1 MELYLSACSK
11 AANVAAAKTATSSLA
26 ADSQQCG
33 DGVHKTH
40 FPGVGAAQLLDLP
53 LGVKLPMIPG
63 SNPLYYTTKLS
74 EKLFRPSYGFNLTD
88 PYCRLLENQYK
99 SLHDPHLRAYHTRKD
114 ILMRLKE
121 GGYITSN
128 NKIVCTLR
136 ELNKYRQYLT
146 SLKLDFERN
155 YIREQKMLAK
165 QVNKLQKDNQIPG
178 RSDVAQFQNWLLQE
192 GTPSIEDQERLISHR
207 YLDMISRELE
217 HLECTAEE
225 QSLIRMDREERRQ
238 REHTRRK
245 LSLHRN
251 IEEEWET
258 KEMLL
263 LTRIGEDVK
272 REARIEEQLR
282 KSREESDRKKQTLLE
297 KKMAYHL
304 QKLQESGIKRE
315 DMRKTTI
322 DYREQDGP
330 HYESYSPK
338 KKKKSKDDIKIVYP
352 VGDQEANKGAYG
364 PSVNTIHQSLSS
376 SKNIAKKSVP
386 SVGQPDVQDNDIEQ
400 KKDGETN
407 EKSSIFDNR
416 GEIHVSAQDSMI
428 SAQNSATRSF
438 PRSSQSYVRPS
449 KDEKEINPD
458 WNERSKR
465 PSYFCESGPR
475 APATVQGIFPSCV
488 FSNTQ
493 QNLLQNCLKEKV
505 TSGELNSIIHNIMTW
520 VVATVTSI
528 LYPAITKYEERLKN
542 NAYPVC
548 DDSILSSDSLSF
560 CSTCSEEFTYGSYTS
575 ATTKT
580 FQGEPCAFAVDIS
593 VRRPTT
599 PLKPPS
605 AHVERTAVGKT
616 YHIKEQ
622 SITSELKYNKTSM
635 IYTYPKFRSCKS
647 DSHLLASFETGTKK
661 LKDATTETDGTKK
674 SKDATTETDGLES
687 PLFSDQKTKA
697 MNEMKSLKNVFVN
710 FKCHLKGE
718 TKLILESIFQEIMS
732 DLTQAIPS
740 ISSVTAEVFV
750 DQSKPEKGDLVS
762 NADICS
768 VASEIVENMLEK
780 LQSAVEKKCIQ
791 IFSQEDLSVNI
802 KPSLTPSG
810 ESLTPSYGK
819 PLIDSLPHTVEP
831 MCDIA
836 EDMVH
841 AILEKLMTLASCK
854 QYEFPH
860 LEDAAKLSYQQHM
873 ADPTYMR
880 LIKANKKKCSAELD
894 AANLI
899 VKEEIQNLMSNIFS
913 QSSLVGY
920 IEEAISTI
928 LGHVQTELNNERL
941 ILSDETVVFLKLLDD
956 IFTQLHQEPVQA
968 DNQKCRHSRL
978 RSPSDTEVKC
988 GLTGTRLS
996 NGSGC
1001 GRPFPPINVSGMVL
1015 YSEDDNEEI
1024 DKTVE
1029 NVLDSSF
1036 KDEKAKSQEQ
1046 IPEHWFTKGN
1056 TCPEYKRN
1064 SKQPTKPASSR
1075 RKIAFRDRRLKAELP
1090 FFKNKILKENPCL
1103 NKDILFFSQD
1113 QKHQIQKASENIVKS
1128 ILKEM
1133 LKDISSIPPGHL
1145 DSKTGKEASVLVS
1158 EKPQVLSH
1166 QEWMDQM
1173 FSVSEISA
1181 VAQEI
1186 TDAILNTLHKASCIP
1201 NTTKSSISS
1210 SVHQTSLESPD
1221 TLHMVKEAP
1230 NQKPLKILFESE
1242 NKMKYL
1248 SSLDVDPAKPSLL
1261 KSEESEPKPIDDI
1274 TDKIINAVFKR
1285 LKLFICPKLQMGF
1298 KPSLAEQ
1305 SSLQSQ
1311 LRTYTTKVVNIVLHA
1326 IQNELELN
1334 MKNLNLRET
1343 DHTKSLTGKGFFTD
1357 TDKLES
1363 LVSNLSDDIMA
1374 SPVLTCICEILSSG
1388 HSDQSN
1394 ISLPSDNPKPMTS
1407 CRSDNVDKGNILPSG
1422 QDKKTFYRF
1431 LATPCALHS
1440 VISEKDLKENSRLQV
1455 LDNIGETLC
1464 EMLCKL
1470 IGIHPYCQPSC
1481 SKLSREKTNE
1491 NQQTATEMQSNV
1503 QLISTTIFEY
1513 ILAKLC
1519 SVDMDSSSVSSGFKA
1534 VSESLDIDSL
1544 SFTSIIEE
1552 MAKCT
1557 DIISSIVS
1565 RMVQKGNKEMT
1576 KSKEKSIAPKSS
1588 KTGSTKE
1595 IHSNKLKAVA
1605 SDILNMVFAKLEG
1618 FANGNLETLEASID
1632 GNKKSSKMDLECESP
1647 SVFTDTHE
1655 ELLQSALY
1663 THAKKVS
1670 SAILKAIQTELNM
1683 NSLDLR
1689 TSMETP
1695 PSDKQ
1700 MLENIVSL
1708 ILDAVSS
1715 DMLNET
1721 ETEERGIQAYRYR
1734 PTYGNILPGGVESDS
1749 FLEDAA
1755 NTERE
1760 FIGERRS
1767 LREETKSDSLQ
1778 QCVLER
1784 TLNKIEVKLKEPQKS
1799 PIVPIIRNILNEIF
1813 QSALISQLNVLS
1825 LSHSYLSGIPHNVEE
1840 TVAQTSVQFIDKMIM
1855 SEADVTIVAGDIV
1868 RTVFD
1873 KLYLAAMTGRNAS
1886 ENRYK
1891 TITFSTNVSFHEHTS
1906 GGGKP
1911 SITVPNKNPY
1921 TLHSRFNV
1929 DTQAKVNIVEDIV
1942 QAILTSLETFA
1953 TSKVQSLFCPQI
1965 NFTVPMALPIQQDKS
1980 TLSKALSAK
1989 DLYSD
1994 DQFSCCSVDHI
2005 MSEKTNSLCQVSLN
2019 KLNTYAIEVARKI
2032 LQGIKHE
2039 LDKERENSLTHNIVV
2054 SESIAS
2060 QIVNTVLDI
2069 VSSKGKCDKNNS
2081 DKEINSDQ
2089 QEGIIEKLFI
2099 KGEYQKVLQFQIQD
2113 TIESILC
2120 DIYEKIL
2127 YQNNLTFATP
2137 ALKYSI
2143 AGKNS
2148 RANSEMFIE
2157 GVNKIPPNFSVPKS
2171 DVILISND
2179 IVDSVLHNL
2188 SSVILSINSKD
2199 PTSTRLPLTFCD
2211 MFPKAECQ
2219 QPLLME
2225 SKSERKTGHFPSSK
2239 NLKSAYANDTHIT
2252 IVEKEDPTKS
2262 VPDPCEESADFIT
2275 KTIFNRLESFATERM
2290 DLLITLDFQPKEKS
2304 CLSPELENCRQD
2316 HSIFRESSQVESN
2329 VNILKISNET
2339 VLSEELTDFTF
2350 ASYREK
2356 LGSTIH
2362 LSHASLKEYADII
2375 ASAILKLIKNDLDL
2389 KIQKMHPYP
2398 NNISFQEI
2406 TTVSEIVNSIL
2417 KILYNKR
2424 SVKEIS
2430 FYSKDNPNLFSQLT
2444 ASNEIS
2450 LGQRAQETQTK
2461 LSLFSKYPLEQNQ
2474 MASERESQR
2483 IVLEEIFT
2491 KNEESKQKERT
2502 ALFSEVEE
2510 ILSKVY
2516 QRIMEIIGHLPS
2528 FNEIPHFMSNSKIKT
2543 LDITQKNFFQSHIN
2557 SVASDIIES
2566 ILGGMYSVVVTS
2578 LYENNKVQATD
2589 KNILPKKSSCIREAT
2604 KAGIGSNLTNYMLP
2618 QVYPYAGSQ
2627 NVSLLEKTFLQ
2638 CSPLK
2643 VGKDL
2648 VQIVLNKITN
2658 FVSLYLEEALSKL
2671 SPKGNPKPGFKT
2683 SLKARSKVTP
2693 LPKFRAKPHL
2703 GPSYT
2708 KAKSK
2713 TKLGPGEKTPKD
2725 IWSKTAIGLPH
2736 ILPTGDAKNLL
2747 EVKLPTS
2754 ELKMYAKDIISNILK
2769 TTVKEFEKVMQIR
2782 AMVSDKALPSDQ
2794 IMAANKV
2801 VSTVL
2806 QGLYATN
2813 NQNLANPIIF
2823 YHLDDPKLSQ
2833 GNKGAESLAK
2843 PQARF
2848 YLENVSSQLEQ
2859 IFPKEGIFKKMF
2871 DKWQAESND
2880 MENEK
2885 CKLLM
2890 IAENGLTEISIKAK
2904 ELEYSFSLLNLPHL
2918 EDCENRFHSS
2928 FKGASTRAEDTKAQI
2943 NMFGREI
2950 VEMLFE
2956 KLQLCL
2962 LSQMPTPRGKE
2973 TPASRKEHITT
2984 KSKYGFLT
2992 KDSLSNEPIY
3002 NTKTEDQSPLGS
3014 SNQIVR
3020 EIVERV
3026 LNLLESFVDL
3036 QFKYIS
3042 KYEFSEVVKMP
3053 IENLFPVQQRL
3064 LSKKMLPKLQP
3075 LKKFSDESKSST
3087 VISKENVQNTLL
3099 QVHSFH
3105 SELLTY
3111 AINIVSDMLGIIK
3124 SNLVKEI
3131 SQAEPSSISILKEN
3145 IAASEII
3152 GTLMD
3157 QCTYFNESLIK
3168 NLPKESLFQ
3177 GVENTYIVNQ
3187 VELAT
3192 NTKMPMS
3199 KLKEVRF
3206 GNHPP
3211 QSSVPGLGF
3220 YSEEDKK
3227 KKYKSS
3233 SNLPLYSRASVE
3245 DTIRSSEPMERPDS
3259 ENIPSCSRN
3268 KVQDFS
3274 PKESDLGY
3282 FAQAMKGNSSLPEG
3296 SVLQKPLKK
3305 ANESTETAL
3314 QQVMSFMEMRKGENP
3329 RVFHYEISK
3338 PVVEPNQIQT
3348 TVSPLKICLAAE
3360 NIVSTVLSSYGF
3372 PSQPH
3377 INESTETMKPFFIS
3391 KQNPL
3396 SVIYGQKNEE
3406 KSLHRM
3412 CDKRS
3417 SCIPEEENKKPEASR
3432 GDFSLMQKRENKS
3445 YLKIKTLKEVEVIA
3459 FADHELGPNEIHLV
3473 ARHVTTSVVTY
3484 FKNFETRV
3492 SSEEV
3497 SIVSPPSR
3505 KNYESKQ
3512 PLRSIYNDS
3521 SLCQFCEHL
3530 TESVICH
3537 LISSISDCTTDSR
3550 EKEKDSHAAFNTI
3563 ISIDSQVFE
3572 SRSISVGELALSI
3585 SEIIAEILL
3594 NSNII
3599 ETDIAQQ
3606 MFSLKRKYICCPG
3619 VAAADFD
3626 GLFQDLLL
3634 GVIHVL
3640 SKEIGL
3646 NHHLENSGRNRPFSM
3661 LRSNGVPI
3669 CNKKNTMQRQKASRD
3684 WELST
3689 HKTDHIIQKNKL
3701 SYLAHKLDS
3710 LAGSLKTHESKEV
3723 VNKVFSI
3730 VLDLFLPDEQP
3741 DEAMDA
3747 DKKARI
3753 FFSSSNDWQC
3763 NNILGNNLGLTPKS
3777 VFLLNVVCEKLI
3789 RTLLEKCTNSVFL
3802 DNSPL
3807 SEEISA
3813 EECQLLK
3820 ILQSVQDEEFDYCK
3834 RTMDCEQF
3842 QGDYMSDVLENL
3854 AEMDQDLL
3862 SSDSILTVLSHSLVK
3877 SLMDKLCHSIQLP
3890 QSPPFA
3896 NKHLKYGTR
3905 EIQSSF
3911 IKTKRPELTE
3921 LGQGKGSLGL
3931 TSYDGNALTGPLNNL
3946 SVVNSKIQAPFGK
3959 KCSVNFA
3966 NVSPLKRQGTK
3977 DMDTIAIHNKLCPGD
3992 MNTGVYSATFLED
4005 IISELFFNLSISLWG
4020 KSENITDAHLNE
4032 MNALFVNNVVNEFN
4046 KARVTV
4052 LRNSEE
4058 RLCFPPIYKETFSRI
4073 VDSVYY
4079 YVLQQY
4085 KLKMTCGS
4093 NLACDSTSIAEQI
4106 TNSILLEIL
4115 DYQLP
4120 SCFRGKPLHN
4130 SYYPLNAE
4138 IILQKLQNN
4147 LREFTSQARSSAG
4160 YSTMLSHSF
4169 LEDII
4174 RRLLSQLIPPPSK
4187 ASSLGKKYF
4196 MSSDFNET
4204 STCIINKVISAIS
4217 KHKIWF
4223 TIYDNQYLCTGKN
4236 LQKMVDS
4243 VYRNIMQTSD
4253 SLLSIQKS
4261 IVSRSPI
4268 MVDQIASFI
4277 IQEIIE
4283 NHLQRFLCGEGLPRP
4298 KTPLDTISNMVKQ
4311 VLSEVIES
4319 HRPQTPSPS
4328 GIYPKTFVR
4337 EIVARVLSKIFSPK
4351 HNTEIELENMT
4362 QKIVSSVNNHFDKA
4376 KVHILYN
4383 EKEQSYPSEDT
4394 DIVDELVTS
4403 VYRNVLKQHVLD
4415 PEVDKESED
4424 SDIFV
4429 EKITNLVVAAIS
4441 NYLLHPLFS
4450 GDLSSSSYFIST
4462 TENITQDVLSNIS
4475 RSTKPSQSLS
4485 PYNTL
4490 LPYTFLEDM
4499 IRILLSR
4506 IFPSASSI
4514 VANRETPKDRSKVNF
4529 NEIASN
4535 IISDIRKKISQHEI
4549 RFSKDEETKF
4559 VYSEDNVQHLVD
4571 SVFKN
4576 ISNSESQESV
4586 EQNITSSNDVFID
4599 RIAGFIIKHIC
4610 QQHLQLFVD
4619 RKSLPS
4625 SSYTYFGDEKRQ
4637 WFYANVYSSTFLE
4650 GVISGVLSKIF
4661 HRVLDIVQTKSV
4673 TDSEDELFDKAEKL
4687 IQFITEEF
4695 SKAQVSILENA
4706 EENLCLPPVERG
4718 VVKNIIDMVYSKVV
4732 QAYEMDMMPDKDF
4745 LNDTKTLAARITKT
4759 ILAETFDFQIH
4770 PNLIEK
4776 FPFGSQSK
4784 LSTDILIKKVQCDI
4798 TKSRFQ
4804 RQASTIYTTM
4814 LSHTHL
4820 EKIVSQLISQMS
4832 PLASSTEHPNTSQSD
4847 LSNTVIKLIND
4858 IMSIISKHSICIIKY
4873 GNEKHSMISEKDIQ
4887 SMVNSIYAD
4896 LSYSNIF
4903 QSLTK
4908 DKKDI
4913 SNIPVSKIA
4922 SFIIKEIFNHH
4933 LQLFLSGD
4941 KTLLSAAVD
4950 QTYKQ
4955 KVVDPKQKEL
4965 SFIVNSVVFWEE
4977 VISELL
4983 CKLLYALSHNVLAA
4997 ENPDTVKDKITGIVT
5012 TSVKSIVL
5020 EFTTS
5025 EILVSD
5031 NFDDDMC
5038 FSEGYKEMVK
5048 KTVNLIY
5055 EKILNEYKSLIQI
5068 YRAIQSD
5075 SACFGRKIY
5084 NLLLEEIYD
5093 YQVQSLVSGELVSS
5107 SYSSP
5112 QADKIIRNVLN
5123 VIMRDSHALPLCITV
5138 LSCSLLEDMV
5148 YKLLVRIFLS
5158 TDTESE
5164 LQEEE
5169 VSPDYEFVDAASKL
5183 TDEIIKEISEHEILL
5198 GTAEE
5203 NAESMQLEVI
5213 ENLVYSICNN
5223 ILKKSEFQAEVQK
5236 DADKKGGSF
5245 PSKIAGFIMKE
5256 IMDHHLRPFLH
5267 GEESSSNNLSNY
5279 DHVSVHTKPGKEK
5292 RQLSLYSATFLEDA
5306 IVDLVHRFY
5315 SLPSTTEDSKKK
5327 ETPEPDIVSLAI
5339 KFANSLIGEFRKSE
5353 IKVLPNAEEIFSFP
5367 PIDKETVD
5375 KISNFVYDQFIGK
5388 YGSNA
5393 IQKDDKN
5400 NIVTDMI
5407 AASAQKAIS
5416 AFKIQPLFSGD
5427 WSSTFY
5433 SFLNPDNITQRVKH
5447 LPQKTSTQIN
5457 RCLKGNQLTLPEQS
5471 YKHTSLTSD
5480 QKNVLD
5486 TLEIDRGA
5494 MSKKKSFK
5502 TKETS
5507 MKKGDIQDPIV
5518 TSVTRFMKSN
5528 MVNLLSESAADV
5540 ANKKNENKMGIP
5552 IQKYN
5557 VSEVTS
5563 PTTSVKSKD
5572 KQEPYLK
5579 GTLKN
5584 NEIEKKSIS
5593 PSNKEGQGK
5602 EVHTQFLVTTD
5613 GTKCEKEI
5621 LGPEFGIDIEK
5632 EMDKTRENSL
5642 KKDKPFQLASLTT
5655 KARNT
5660 KTTTE
5665 KTVAQKPND
5674 EERKDSPAQIDIK
5687 EGQCSDYKCI
5697 QNVIENIYDNILGI
5711 DHSQKSADDSKRQS
5725 LPSYISLPLVQE
5737 VGKDFAQSIS
5747 TKDLYLSINKNLPDK
5762 EKKEKEKAGEIEK
5775 EREKEKERG
5784 EKREKENIKVK
5795 DIKKEPSK
5803 SDSPQYPPKSEPAI
5817 FPAKFLEDVIT
5828 EMVNKLVFSS
5838 SPETQ
5843 TYDRCQNV
5851 SDDENQAELY
5861 DTAMRLIDSLLKEFS
5876 DAQIKVFRPDKENQF
5891 FLPVDKV
5898 SSVPKEPPSHKESN
5912 IDKAPSNVKKITVDN
5927 MHKMTEKPSSSKI
5940 LFLDKISIDKTLVN
5954 KVVHSSVCNILKE
5967 YKSQDSICK
5976 NIKSNGGN
5984 LARRLTSAMI
5994 SEIFQHKL
6002 NLISCDE
6009 FPPSSCL
6016 PLETKDVVK
6025 KVQKVAQTAS
6035 KECQTSLPYTI
6046 MLPHEF
6052 LENVIYALSS
6062 KIFPTVSNTEAETPE
6077 GNWFTELDFLQ
6088 MKLLTTVTTEI
6099 SKNENMIIQYVESL
6113 HPNDDEIIQLV
6124 VHSLYNNLL
6133 SQFGS
6138 QEIIQNC
6145 AASGCRI
6152 LSETMV
6158 DLILQEVTGN
6168 QLQNYFSGELTPY
6181 QCAEVDNVVEN
6192 ILKDI
6197 IQTADVPQPQPSHA
6211 HILPYSIIEEIAVK
6225 FLLMLLSMFPKVD
6238 NERPKSLETEIQK
6251 MISKILNSIQEFIS
6265 KSKIK
6270 VSPAKELP
6278 TVPLADNETIEK
6290 VVNSVYTSILKH
6302 SGSHISI
6309 FKDLMG
6315 KSNILSDIIG
6325 FLLVKEISNSKFQPQ
6340 VEEKL
6345 SRSELAL
6352 EAIKITEKVIK
6363 MIDEFKSQEKSSSKK
6378 SCVLDATFL
6387 EEGLALFLAKIV
6399 RLPSASSKHAKNLS
6413 KPELNKIAS
6422 QLTKSVTAEIS
6433 KSNINLAAAD
6443 SEEHFLNP
6451 ESIEMISQVIDSIYS
6466 NVLQQPGTHKDLYYD
6481 IKSTNG
6487 VFPKKV
6493 ASLIINE
6500 VSNFPL
6506 DTVSPKNS
6514 NAGLF
6519 RDLDVNRI
6527 VQKAQEHAKVIP
6539 DLDKEESNKD
6549 PIVEDSTI
6557 KIVPHVGNKPLKID
6571 PNIISEHLAVIS
6583 VKTQPLE
6590 KLKVECL
6597 KNTGHNI
6604 AELRRASISRSYSS
6618 DTSTVG
6624 QLKRERRTSLNK
6636 MGRLN
6641 VKPFEA
6647 VCRNSFLNIRKPD
6660 ITKVELL
6667 KDVQNKKELILRL
6680 VTHDIDQEGSE
6691 STIEEELMSDEDEV
6705 VLREIVQEGHLGEN
6719 FEDQV
6724 KEATKPVETKVVSPK
6739 PTRSTSSLKENFS
6752 LSKYCQPTS
6761 NANVENTEATSNH
6774 VIEPKEGQV
6783 KRTVAKLDMATC
6795 SRSLTETDSIGE
6807 EKPQRK
6813 KEERNLITEPTH
6825 YFVHRIMSSS
6835 SYNQEDLISSAS
6847 ETEDCMADKSI
6858 KIMEASSQE
6867 RRPENSNNFKFITI
6881 FKRNKNI
6888 LHSVN
6893 SSKEV
6898 ISETP
6903 KPSIP
6908 KRGSK
6913 MLANVSSVVSKVFS
6927 RTNTNI
6933 SKSSSPPHQDK
6944 H

>member
-11 AANVAAAKTATSSLA
+11 AANVAATKTAASGLA
-26 ADSQQCG
+26 AASQQCG
-33 DGVHKTH
+33 VSVAHKTH
-40 FPGVGAAQLLDLP
+40 FPGIGAAQLLDLP
-53 LGVKLPMIPG
+53 LGVKLPVIPG

-99 SLHDPHLRAYHTRKD
+99 SLHDPHLRAYHKRKD
-114 ILMRLKE
+114 ILRRLKK

-155 YIREQKMLAK
+155 YIREQKILAK
-165 QVNKLQKDNQIPG
+165 QVSKLQEENQIPG

-192 GTPSIEDQERLISHR
+192 GTPSIKDQERLIRHR

-217 HLECTAEE
+217 HLEHTAEE
-225 QSLIRMDREERRQ
+225 QRLIRMDREERQQ

-245 LSLHRN
+245 LSLRRK
-251 IEEEWET
+251 IEEEWKT

-272 REARIEEQLR
+272 REARIEEQRR
-282 KSREESDRKKQTLLE
+282 KNREESDRKKQALLE

-304 QKLQESGIKRE
+304 QKMQGSGIKRE
-315 DMRKTTI
+315 DMRKNTI

-330 HYESYSPK
+330 HYESNSPK
-338 KKKKSKDDIKIVYP
+338 KKKKSNDDIKIIYP
-352 VGDQEANKGAYG
+352 VGDQKADKGAYG
-364 PSVNTIHQSLSS
+364 PFVNTIHRSLSS
-376 SKNIAKKSVP
+376 SKNIAKTSVP
-386 SVGQPDVQDNDIEQ
+386 SLVCQPDVQDNDIEQ

-407 EKSSIFDNR
+407 KKSSVFDNR
-416 GEIHVSAQDSMI
+416 
-428 SAQNSATRSF
+428 
-438 PRSSQSYVRPS
+438 
-449 KDEKEINPD
+449 
-458 WNERSKR
+458 
-465 PSYFCESGPR
+465 GPR
-475 APATVQGIFPSCV
+475 APATVQGIFPSSV

-493 QNLLQNCLKEKV
+493 QNLLQNCLQEKV
-505 TSGELNSIIHNIMTW
+505 TSGELNSIIQNIMTW

-542 NAYPVC
+542 NAYPVS
-548 DDSILSSDSLSF
+548 DVSILSSDSSSF

-593 VRRPTT
+593 VRRPST

-605 AHVERTAVGKT
+605 AHVERTVVGKT
-616 YHIKEQ
+616 YHIKGQ
-622 SITSELKYNKTSM
+622 SRTPELKYNKTSM
-635 IYTYPKFRSCKS
+635 IYTYPKLRSCKS
-647 DSHLLASFETGTKK
+647 DSHLLASFET
-661 LKDATTETDGTKK
+661 GTKK

-697 MNEMKSLKNVFVN
+697 MNEMKNLKNVFVN

-718 TKLILESIFQEIMS
+718 TELILESIFQEIMS

-750 DQSKPEKGDLVS
+750 DQSEPEKGDLVS

-841 AILEKLMTLASCK
+841 AILKKLMTLASCK
-854 QYEFPH
+854 QYELPH
-860 LEDAAKLSYQQHM
+860 LEDAAKLSYQQYM
-873 ADPTYMR
+873 ADPPYMCF
-880 LIKANKKKCSAELD
+880 IKANKEKCPELD

-941 ILSDETVVFLKLLDD
+941 IASDETVVLLKLLDE
-956 IFTQLHQEPVQA
+956 IFTQLHQEPVKA

-978 RSPSDTEVKC
+978 RSPSDTEVKYR
-988 GLTGTRLS
+988 LTGTRLS
-996 NGSGC
+996 NGSGS
-1001 GRPFPPINVSGMVL
+1001 GRPFPPINVPGMVL

-1024 DKTVE
+1024 DKIVE

-1056 TCPEYKRN
+1056 TCLEYKRN
-1064 SKQPTKPASSR
+1064 SKQPTKPASPRS
-1075 RKIAFRDRRLKAELP
+1075 KTAFHDRRLKTELP

-1128 ILKEM
+1128 ILTEM
-1133 LKDISSIPPGHL
+1133 FKDVSSIPLGHL
-1145 DSKTGKEASVLVS
+1145 DSKTGKEASVVVS
-1158 EKPQVLSH
+1158 EKPQELSH

-1186 TDAILNTLHKASCIP
+1186 TDAVLNILYKASCIP

-1210 SVHQTSLESPD
+1210 VLQTSLESPD

-1230 NQKPLKILFESE
+1230 NQKPLKIWFESE
-1242 NKMKYL
+1242 KKIKYL
-1248 SSLDVDPAKPSLL
+1248 SSLDIDPAKPSLL
-1261 KSEESEPKPIDDI
+1261 KSEESEPKPIDAI

-1285 LKLFICPKLQMGF
+1285 LKLFVCPKLQMSF

-1311 LRTYTTKVVNIVLHA
+1311 LSTYTTKVVNIVLHA
-1326 IQNELELN
+1326 IQNELELSK
-1334 MKNLNLRET
+1334 KNLNLRET

-1357 TDKLES
+1357 TDKSES

-1374 SPVLTCICEILSSG
+1374 SPLLTCICEILSRG

-1407 CRSDNVDKGNILPSG
+1407 CGSDNVDKGNILPSG
-1422 QDKKTFYRF
+1422 QDKNTFYKF

-1440 VISEKDLKENSRLQV
+1440 VIKEKDLKENSRLQV
-1455 LDNIGETLC
+1455 LDDIGETLY

-1470 IGIHPYCQPSC
+1470 IGAHPHCQPSC

-1491 NQQTATEMQSNV
+1491 NQQTATEMQSNI
-1503 QLISTTIFEY
+1503 QLISTTILEY

-1534 VSESLDIDSL
+1534 VSESLNIDSL
-1544 SFTSIIEE
+1544 LFTSIIEE

-1565 RMVQKGNKEMT
+1565 RMVHQGNKEKT
-1576 KSKEKSIAPKSS
+1576 KSKGKSIAPKSS
-1588 KTGSTKE
+1588 KTGSKKE

-1618 FANGNLETLEASID
+1618 FASGNLETLEASIND
-1632 GNKKSSKMDLECESP
+1632 GNKKISKMDLECESP

-1670 SAILKAIQTELNM
+1670 SAILKAIQTELKM

-1695 PSDKQ
+1695 SPDKQ

-1721 ETEERGIQAYRYR
+1721 ESEERGIQTYRYR
-1734 PTYGNILPGGVESDS
+1734 PTYGNFLPGGVESDS
-1749 FLEDAA
+1749 FLEDDA
-1755 NTERE
+1755 NTEKE
-1760 FIGERRS
+1760 FIGKRRS

-1784 TLNKIEVKLKEPQKS
+1784 TLNETEVKLKEPQKS
-1799 PIVPIIRNILNEIF
+1799 PVVPIIRNILNEIF
-1813 QSALISQLNVLS
+1813 QSALVSQLNVLS
-1825 LSHSYLSGIPHNVEE
+1825 LSHSYLSGIPHNIEE
-1840 TVAQTSVQFIDKMIM
+1840 TVAQTSVQFIDKMM
-1855 SEADVTIVAGDIV
+1855 VSEADVTIVADDVV

-1873 KLYLAAMTGRNAS
+1873 KLYSAAMTGRNAS

-1921 TLHSRFNV
+1921 TLQSRFNV
-1929 DTQAKVNIVEDIV
+1929 DKQAKVNIVEDII
-1942 QAILTSLETFA
+1942 QAVLISLEIFA

-1994 DQFSCCSVDHI
+1994 DQSSCCSVDHI

-2019 KLNTYAIEVARKI
+2019 KLNTYATEVARKI

-2039 LDKERENSLTHNIVV
+2039 LDKERENSFLTRNIVV

-2069 VSSKGKCDKNNS
+2069 VSSKGKCDKNNP

-2099 KGEYQKVLQFQIQD
+2099 KTEYQKVLQFQIQD

-2120 DIYEKIL
+2120 DIYEKLL
-2127 YQNNLTFATP
+2127 YQNNLSFATP
-2137 ALKYSI
+2137 TLKCSI
-2143 AGKNS
+2143 AGKHS

-2157 GVNKIPPNFSVPKS
+2157 GANKILPNFSVPNS
-2171 DVILISND
+2171 DVISISTD
-2179 IVDSVLHNL
+2179 IVDIVLHNL
-2188 SSVILSINSKD
+2188 SSAVILSINSKD

-2211 MFPKAECQ
+2211 MFPKEECQ

-2252 IVEKEDPTKS
+2252 IVEKEDPKKS

-2275 KTIFNRLESFATERM
+2275 KTIFNRLESFATERL
-2290 DLLITLDFQPKEKS
+2290 DLLITLAFQPKEKS
-2304 CLSPELENCRQD
+2304 FLSPELENCRRD
-2316 HSIFRESSQVESN
+2316 ESIFHESSQVESN

-2362 LSHASLKEYADII
+2362 LSQASLKEYADII

-2398 NNISFQEI
+2398 NISFQEI

-2430 FYSKDNPNLFSQLT
+2430 FYSTDNPNLFSQRT

-2450 LGQRAQETQTK
+2450 LGQRAQETHTK
-2461 LSLFSKYPLEQNQ
+2461 LSLFLKYPLEQNQ
-2474 MASERESQR
+2474 MALERESQR
-2483 IVLEEIFT
+2483 IVLEEIFI

-2502 ALFSEVEE
+2502 ALFSAVEE
-2510 ILSKVY
+2510 VLSKVY

-2528 FNEIPHFMSNSKIKT
+2528 FNEIPHFMSSSKIKT

-2566 ILGGMYSVVVTS
+2566 VLGEMYSVVVTL
-2578 LYENNKVQATD
+2578 LYESNKVQATD
-2589 KNILPKKSSCIREAT
+2589 KNILPKKSSCIRET
-2604 KAGIGSNLTNYMLP
+2604 TQAGIGSNLTSYMLP

-2638 CSPLK
+2638 YSPLK

-2648 VQIVLNKITN
+2648 VQMVLNKITN
-2658 FVSLYLEEALSKL
+2658 FASLYLEEALSKL
-2671 SPKGNPKPGFKT
+2671 SPKGNPKPRFKT

-2693 LPKFRAKPHL
+2693 LPKFRAKPHV
-2703 GPSYT
+2703 GPSRT

-2736 ILPTGDAKNLL
+2736 ILPTGDDKNLL

-2754 ELKMYAKDIISNILK
+2754 ELKIYAKDIISNILK
-2769 TTVKEFEKVMQIR
+2769 TTVKEFEKVTQIR
-2782 AMVSDKALPSDQ
+2782 AMVGDKALPSDQ
-2794 IMAANKV
+2794 IMAANKIA
-2801 VSTVL
+2801 STVL
-2806 QGLYATN
+2806 QGLYTTN
-2813 NQNLANPIIF
+2813 NQNLANPIVF
-2823 YHLDDPKLSQ
+2823 CHLDDPKLSQ
-2833 GNKGAESLAK
+2833 GNIGAESLAK
-2843 PQARF
+2843 PQACF
-2848 YLENVSSQLEQ
+2848 YLENVSSRLEQ
-2859 IFPKEGIFKKMF
+2859 IFPEEGVFKKMF

-2904 ELEYSFSLLNLPHL
+2904 ELEYSLSLLNLPHL
-2918 EDCENRFHSS
+2918 EDCENRFHSC

-2956 KLQLCL
+2956 KLQLCF
-2962 LSQMPTPRGKE
+2962 LSQMPTPHGKE

-2984 KSKYGFLT
+2984 KSKCGFPT
-2992 KDSLSNEPIY
+2992 KDILSNEPIY

-3036 QFKYIS
+3036 QFKHIS
-3042 KYEFSEVVKMP
+3042 KYEFSEVAKMP
-3053 IENLFPVQQRL
+3053 VENLFPVQQRL

-3124 SNLVKEI
+3124 SKLDKEI
-3131 SQAEPSSISILKEN
+3131 SQAEPSSSSILKEN

-3157 QCTYFNESLIK
+3157 QCTHFNESLIK

-3199 KLKEVRF
+3199 KLKEVGF

-3211 QSSVPGLGF
+3211 QSSIPGLGF

-3227 KKYKSS
+3227 KRYKSS

-3245 DTIRSSEPMERPDS
+3245 DTVRSSEPMERPDS

-3274 PKESDLGY
+3274 RKESDLSY
-3282 FAQAMKGNSSLPEG
+3282 FDQAMKGNSSLPEG
-3296 SVLQKPLKK
+3296 SVLQKVLKK
-3305 ANESTETAL
+3305 ANESTETAS
-3314 QQVMSFMEMRKGENP
+3314 QQVMSFTEMRKGENP
-3329 RVFHYEISK
+3329 RAFHYEISK

-3377 INESTETMKPFFIS
+3377 INEGTETMKPFFIT

-3396 SVIYGQKNEE
+3396 SVTYGQKNEE
-3406 KSLHRM
+3406 KSLLRM
-3412 CDKRS
+3412 WDKRI

-3432 GDFSLMQKRENKS
+3432 GDFSLMQKWENKS

-3484 FKNFETRV
+3484 FKNLETRV

-3497 SIVSPPSR
+3497 SIVSTPSR
-3505 KNYESKQ
+3505 KKYESKQ
-3512 PLRSIYNDS
+3512 PLRSIYNDY
-3521 SLCQFCEHL
+3521 SLYQFCEHL

-3537 LISSISDCTTDSR
+3537 LISSISDSTTDSR
-3550 EKEKDSHAAFNTI
+3550 EKEKASHAAFNTI
-3563 ISIDSQVFE
+3563 ILIDSQVFE
-3572 SRSISVGELALSI
+3572 SRSIFVGELALSI

-3626 GLFQDLLL
+3626 DLFQDLLI

-3661 LRSNGVPI
+3661 LRSNSVPI

-3684 WELST
+3684 WKLST
-3689 HKTDHIIQKNKL
+3689 HKTDHIIQRNKL

-3710 LAGSLKTHESKEV
+3710 LAGSLKPHESKEV

-3730 VLDLFLPDEQP
+3730 VLDLFLPNEQP

-3747 DKKARI
+3747 DKKAI
-3753 FFSSSNDWQC
+3753 FFSSSNDQQC

-3820 ILQSVQDEEFDYCK
+3820 ILQSVNDEEFDCCK

-3931 TSYDGNALTGPLNNL
+3931 TSYDGNALTRPLNNL
-3946 SVVNSKIQAPFGK
+3946 SVNSKIQAPFGK
-3959 KCSVNFA
+3959 KYSANFA

-3977 DMDTIAIHNKLCPGD
+3977 DMDTIAIHNKLYPGD

-4020 KSENITDAHLNE
+4020 KNENITEAQLNE
-4032 MNALFVNNVVNEFN
+4032 MNALFINNVVNEFN

-4058 RLCFPPIYKETFSRI
+4058 RLCFPPIHKETFSRI

-4079 YVLQQY
+4079 DVLQQY
-4085 KLKMTCGS
+4085 KLKMTCGG

-4120 SCFRGKPLHN
+4120 SCFRGKLLHN

-4196 MSSDFNET
+4196 MSSDFNEI

-4283 NHLQRFLCGEGLPRP
+4283 NHLQPFLCGEGLPRP
-4298 KTPLDTISNMVKQ
+4298 KTPSDTISNTVKQ

-4319 HRPQTPSPS
+4319 HRPQIPSPS
-4328 GIYPKTFVR
+4328 GIYPKTFVG
-4337 EIVARVLSKIFSPK
+4337 EIVARLLSKIFSPK

-4362 QKIVSSVNNHFDKA
+4362 QKIVNSVNNHFDKA

-4383 EKEQSYPSEDT
+4383 DKEQSYPSVDT

-4403 VYRNVLKQHVLD
+4403 VYRNVLKQHGLD

-4424 SDIFV
+4424 RDIFV

-4441 NYLLHPLFS
+4441 DYLLHPLFS
-4450 GDLSSSSYFIST
+4450 GDLSSSYFIST
-4462 TENITQDVLSNIS
+4462 TENIIQDVLSNIS
-4475 RSTKPSQSLS
+4475 RSTKPSQTLS

-4535 IISDIRKKISQHEI
+4535 IISDIRMKISQHEI
-4549 RFSKDEETKF
+4549 RFSRDEETKF

-4610 QQHLQLFVD
+4610 QQHLQPFVN

-4637 WFYANVYSSTFLE
+4637 WFYASVYSSTFLE
-4650 GVISGVLSKIF
+4650 DVISGVLGKIF
-4661 HRVLDIVQTKSV
+4661 HRVLGIVQTKSV

-4706 EENLCLPPVERG
+4706 EENLCLPPVERD

-4732 QAYEMDMMPDKDF
+4732 QEYEMDMMPDKDF

-4770 PNLIEK
+4770 TNLIEK

-4847 LSNTVIKLIND
+4847 LSNTVIKLINE
-4858 IMSIISKHSICIIKY
+4858 IMSIISKHSICIIKH
-4873 GNEKHSMISEKDIQ
+4873 GNEKHSLISEKDIQ
-4887 SMVNSIYAD
+4887 SMVDSIYAD
-4896 LSYSNIF
+4896 LSYSNIY

-4908 DKKDI
+4908 NKKDI

-4933 LQLFLSGD
+4933 LQLFLPGD

-4965 SFIVNSVVFWEE
+4965 SLIVNSAVFLEE

-4983 CKLLYALSHNVLAA
+4983 CKLLYAFSHNVLAA

-5012 TSVKSIVL
+5012 TLVKSIVL

-5055 EKILNEYKSLIQI
+5055 EKILDEYKSLIQI

-5075 SACFGRKIY
+5075 TACFGRKIY

-5138 LSCSLLEDMV
+5138 LSHSLLEDMI
-5148 YKLLVRIFLS
+5148 YKLLVHIFPS

-5183 TDEIIKEISEHEILL
+5183 TDEIIKEISEHEIRLA
-5198 GTAEE
+5198 TAEE
-5203 NAESMQLEVI
+5203 NAESMQLEVT
-5213 ENLVYSICNN
+5213 ENLVDSICNN

-5245 PSKIAGFIMKE
+5245 LSRIAAFIMKE
-5256 IMDHHLRPFLH
+5256 IMDHHLRPFLR

-5292 RQLSLYSATFLEDA
+5292 RQPSLYSATFLEDV
-5306 IVDLVHRFY
+5306 IVDLVHKFY
-5315 SLPSTTEDSKKK
+5315 SLPSITEDSKKK

-5400 NIVTDMI
+5400 NIVTEMI

-5518 TSVTRFMKSN
+5518 TSVTRIMKSN

-5540 ANKKNENKMGIP
+5540 ANKKKENENKMGIP

-5572 KQEPYLK
+5572 KQELYLK

-5584 NEIEKKSIS
+5584 NEIEKKSVS
-5593 PSNKEGQGK
+5593 PSNKEGQVK
-5602 EVHTQFLVTTD
+5602 EVHTQFLVATD
-5613 GTKCEKEI
+5613 GTECEKEI
-5621 LGPEFGIDIEK
+5621 LGPDFAIDIEK
-5632 EMDKTRENSL
+5632 KIDQTRENSL
-5642 KKDKPFQLASLTT
+5642 KKEDKPFQLSSLTT

-5660 KTTTE
+5660 KTTIE

-5674 EERKDSPAQIDIK
+5674 EERKDSPAQIDMK
-5687 EGQCSDYKCI
+5687 EGQCSDYEYV

-5711 DHSQKSADDSKRQS
+5711 YHSQELADYSKRQS

-5747 TKDLYLSINKNLPDK
+5747 TKDLYLSINKNLPVK
-5762 EKKEKEKAGEIEK
+5762 EKKEEKEKAREIEK

-5784 EKREKENIKVK
+5784 EKREKKKVKVK

-5803 SDSPQYPPKSEPAI
+5803 SDSPQYPPKSEPGI

-5876 DAQIKVFRPDKENQF
+5876 DAQIKVFRPDKENQS
-5891 FLPVDKV
+5891 FLPVEKV
-5898 SSVPKEPPSHKESN
+5898 SSVPKEPPRHKESN

-5927 MHKMTEKPSSSKI
+5927 MHKMTEKPSSNKI

-5954 KVVHSSVCNILKE
+5954 KVVHSCVCNILKE

-5984 LARRLTSAMI
+5984 LARRLTSAVI
-5994 SEIFQHKL
+5994 SEIFQYKL
-6002 NLISCDE
+6002 SLISCDE

-6025 KVQKVAQTAS
+6025 KVQKVARTAS
-6035 KECQTSLPYTI
+6035 KKCQTSSPYTI

-6052 LENVIYALSS
+6052 LENVIYTLSS
-6062 KIFPTVSNTEAETPE
+6062 KIFSTVSNTEAETSE

-6088 MKLLTTVTTEI
+6088 MKLLSTVTTEI
-6099 SKNENMIIQYVESL
+6099 SKNEDMIIQYVESL

-6124 VHSLYNNLL
+6124 AQSLYNNLL

-6192 ILKDI
+6192 ILKDV

-6211 HILPYSIIEEIAVK
+6211 RILPYNIIEEIAVK
-6225 FLLMLLSMFPKVD
+6225 FLSKLLSMFPKVD

-6251 MISKILNSIQEFIS
+6251 IVSKILNSIQEFIS

-6270 VSPAKELP
+6270 VVSPAKELP
-6278 TVPLADNETIEK
+6278 TVPLADNETVEK

-6315 KSNILSDIIG
+6315 KSNVLSDIIG

-6340 VEEKL
+6340 VEEEL
-6345 SRSELAL
+6345 SSSELAL
-6352 EAIKITEKVIK
+6352 EAIKIMEKVAK
-6363 MIDEFKSQEKSSSKK
+6363 MVNEFKSQEKSSSKK
-6378 SCVLDATFL
+6378 RSVLDATFL
-6387 EEGLALFLAKIV
+6387 EEALALFLAKIV
-6399 RLPSASSKHAKNLS
+6399 RVPSASSKHAKNLS

-6433 KSNINLAAAD
+6433 KSNINLVAAD

-6466 NVLQQPGTHKDLYYD
+6466 NVLQQPRTHKDLYYD

-6514 NAGLF
+6514 NAGLLG
-6519 RDLDVNRI
+6519 DLDINRI
-6527 VQKAQEHAKVIP
+6527 VRKAQEHAKVIP

-6549 PIVEDSTI
+6549 SIVEDSTI

-6590 KLKVECL
+6590 KLKVECF

-6604 AELRRASISRSYSS
+6604 AELRRASISRRSYSS

-6636 MGRLN
+6636 TGRLD

-6647 VCRNSFLNIRKPD
+6647 VCRNSFQNIRKPD

-6680 VTHDIDQEGSE
+6680 VAHDIDQEVSE
-6691 STIEEELMSDEDEV
+6691 STIEEELMSDENEV
-6705 VLREIVQEGHLGEN
+6705 VLREIVQEEHLGEKV
-6719 FEDQV
+6719 EGQV

-6739 PTRSTSSLKENFS
+6739 PTRSTSSLN
-6752 LSKYCQPTS
+6752 
-6761 NANVENTEATSNH
+6761 
-6774 VIEPKEGQV
+6774 
-6783 KRTVAKLDMATC
+6783 
-6795 SRSLTETDSIGE
+6795 SIWE

-6813 KEERNLITEPTH
+6813 KEERNHISEPTH
-6825 YFVHRIMSSS
+6825 YFIHRIMSSS
-6835 SYNQEDLISSAS
+6835 SYNQEDLISSAG
-6847 ETEDCMADKSI
+6847 ETEDCMADKST
-6858 KIMEASSQE
+6858 KITEASSRE
-6867 RRPENSNNFKFITI
+6867 RRPENSNSVKFITM
-6881 FKRNKNI
+6881 FKGNKNI
-6888 LHSVN
+6888 LGSVN

-6903 KPSIP
+6903 KASIP
-6908 KRGSK
+6908 KQGSK
-6913 MLANVSSVVSKVFS
+6913 MLAKVSSALSKVFS
-6927 RTNTNI
+6927 RTNTSI

>member
-11 AANVAAAKTATSSLA
+11 AANVAATKTAASGLA

-33 DGVHKTH
+33 NVSVAHKTH

-53 LGVKLPMIPG
+53 LGVKLPVIPG

-74 EKLFRPSYGFNLTD
+74 EKLFQPSYGFNLTD

-99 SLHDPHLRAYHTRKD
+99 SLHDPHLRAYHKRKD
-114 ILMRLKE
+114 ILRRLKK

-165 QVNKLQKDNQIPG
+165 QVSKLQEENQIPG

-192 GTPSIEDQERLISHR
+192 GTPSIKDQERLIRHR

-217 HLECTAEE
+217 HLERTAEE
-225 QSLIRMDREERRQ
+225 QRLIRMDREERQQ

-245 LSLHRN
+245 HGLRRK
-251 IEEEWET
+251 IEEEWKT

-272 REARIEEQLR
+272 REARIEEQRR
-282 KSREESDRKKQTLLE
+282 KNREESDRKKQALLE

-304 QKLQESGIKRE
+304 QKMQGSGIKRE
-315 DMRKTTI
+315 DMRKNTI

-330 HYESYSPK
+330 HYECEN
-338 KKKKSKDDIKIVYP
+338 IK
-352 VGDQEANKGAYG
+352 
-364 PSVNTIHQSLSS
+364 
-376 SKNIAKKSVP
+376 
-386 SVGQPDVQDNDIEQ
+386 
-400 KKDGETN
+400 
-407 EKSSIFDNR
+407 
-416 GEIHVSAQDSMI
+416 
-428 SAQNSATRSF
+428 
-438 PRSSQSYVRPS
+438 
-449 KDEKEINPD
+449 
-458 WNERSKR
+458 
-465 PSYFCESGPR
+465 
-475 APATVQGIFPSCV
+475 
-488 FSNTQ
+488 
-493 QNLLQNCLKEKV
+493 
-505 TSGELNSIIHNIMTW
+505 
-520 VVATVTSI
+520 VTSI
-528 LYPAITKYEERLKN
+528 LYPAIKKYEERLKN
-542 NAYPVC
+542 NAYPVS
-548 DDSILSSDSLSF
+548 DDSILSSDSSSF

-605 AHVERTAVGKT
+605 AHVERTVVGKT
-616 YHIKEQ
+616 YHIKGQ

-635 IYTYPKFRSCKS
+635 IYTYPKLRSCKS
-647 DSHLLASFETGTKK
+647 DSHLLASFET
-661 LKDATTETDGTKK
+661 GTKK

-697 MNEMKSLKNVFVN
+697 MNEMNLKNVFVN

-718 TKLILESIFQEIMS
+718 TELILESIFQEIMS

-750 DQSKPEKGDLVS
+750 DQSEPEKGDLVS

-802 KPSLTPSG
+802 KPGLTPSG

-854 QYEFPH
+854 QYELPH
-860 LEDAAKLSYQQHM
+860 LEDAAKLSYQQYM
-873 ADPTYMR
+873 ADPTYMCF
-880 LIKANKKKCSAELD
+880 IKANKKKCPELD

-913 QSSLVGY
+913 QSSLIGY

-941 ILSDETVVFLKLLDD
+941 IASDETVVLLKLLDE
-956 IFTQLHQEPVQA
+956 IFTQLHQEPVKA

-978 RSPSDTEVKC
+978 RSPSDTEVKYR
-988 GLTGTRLS
+988 LTGTRLS
-996 NGSGC
+996 NGSGS
-1001 GRPFPPINVSGMVL
+1001 GRPFPPINVPGMVL

-1024 DKTVE
+1024 DRIVE

-1036 KDEKAKSQEQ
+1036 KGEKAKSQEQ

-1056 TCPEYKRN
+1056 TCLEYKRN
-1064 SKQPTKPASSR
+1064 SKQPTKPASPRS
-1075 RKIAFRDRRLKAELP
+1075 KTAFHDRRLKTELP

-1128 ILKEM
+1128 ILTEM
-1133 LKDISSIPPGHL
+1133 LKDVSSIPLGHL
-1145 DSKTGKEASVLVS
+1145 DSKTGKEASVVVS
-1158 EKPQVLSH
+1158 EKPQGLSH

-1186 TDAILNTLHKASCIP
+1186 TDAVLNILYKASCIP

-1210 SVHQTSLESPD
+1210 SVLQTSLESPD

-1230 NQKPLKILFESE
+1230 NQKPLKIWFESE
-1242 NKMKYL
+1242 KKMKYL
-1248 SSLDVDPAKPSLL
+1248 SSLDVDRAKPSLL

-1285 LKLFICPKLQMGF
+1285 LKLFVCPKLQMSF

-1311 LRTYTTKVVNIVLHA
+1311 LSTYTTKVVNIVLHA
-1326 IQNELELN
+1326 IQNELELSK
-1334 MKNLNLRET
+1334 KNLNLRET

-1357 TDKLES
+1357 TDKSES

-1374 SPVLTCICEILSSG
+1374 SPLLTCICEILSSG

-1407 CRSDNVDKGNILPSG
+1407 CGSDNVDKGNILPSG
-1422 QDKKTFYRF
+1422 QDKNTFYKF

-1440 VISEKDLKENSRLQV
+1440 VIKEKDLKENSRLQV
-1455 LDNIGETLC
+1455 LDDIGETLY

-1470 IGIHPYCQPSC
+1470 IGAHPHCQPSC

-1491 NQQTATEMQSNV
+1491 NQQTATEMQSNI
-1503 QLISTTIFEY
+1503 QLISTTILEY

-1519 SVDMDSSSVSSGFKA
+1519 SVDMDSTVSSGFKA

-1544 SFTSIIEE
+1544 LFTSIIEE

-1565 RMVQKGNKEMT
+1565 RMVQQGNKEKT

-1588 KTGSTKE
+1588 KTGSKKE

-1605 SDILNMVFAKLEG
+1605 SDIINMVFAKLEG
-1618 FANGNLETLEASID
+1618 FASGNLETLEASIND
-1632 GNKKSSKMDLECESP
+1632 GNKKISKMDLECESP

-1670 SAILKAIQTELNM
+1670 SAILKAIQTELKM

-1695 PSDKQ
+1695 SPDKQ

-1721 ETEERGIQAYRYR
+1721 ESEERGIQTYRYR
-1734 PTYGNILPGGVESDS
+1734 PTYGNFLPGGVESDS

-1755 NTERE
+1755 NTEKE

-1784 TLNKIEVKLKEPQKS
+1784 TLNKTEVKLKEPQKS
-1799 PIVPIIRNILNEIF
+1799 PVVPIIRNILNEIF
-1813 QSALISQLNVLS
+1813 QSALVSQLNVLS
-1825 LSHSYLSGIPHNVEE
+1825 LSHSYLSGIPHNIEE
-1840 TVAQTSVQFIDKMIM
+1840 TVAQTSVQFIDKMM
-1855 SEADVTIVAGDIV
+1855 VSEADVTIVADDVV

-1873 KLYLAAMTGRNAS
+1873 KLYSAAMTGRNAS

-1921 TLHSRFNV
+1921 TLQSRFNV
-1929 DTQAKVNIVEDIV
+1929 DKQAKVNIVEDII
-1942 QAILTSLETFA
+1942 QAVLISLEIFA

-2019 KLNTYAIEVARKI
+2019 KLNTYATEVARKI

-2039 LDKERENSLTHNIVV
+2039 FDKERENSFLTHNIVV

-2069 VSSKGKCDKNNS
+2069 VSSKGKCDKNNP

-2099 KGEYQKVLQFQIQD
+2099 KTEYQKVLQFQIQD

-2127 YQNNLTFATP
+2127 YQNNLSFATP
-2137 ALKYSI
+2137 TLKCSI
-2143 AGKNS
+2143 AGKHS

-2157 GVNKIPPNFSVPKS
+2157 GANKILPNFSVPNS
-2171 DVILISND
+2171 DVILISTD
-2179 IVDSVLHNL
+2179 IVDIVLHNL

-2252 IVEKEDPTKS
+2252 IVEKEDPKKS

-2290 DLLITLDFQPKEKS
+2290 DLLITLAFQPKEKS
-2304 CLSPELENCRQD
+2304 FLSPELENCRRD
-2316 HSIFRESSQVESN
+2316 DSIFHESSQVESN

-2362 LSHASLKEYADII
+2362 LSQASLKEYADII

-2417 KILYNKR
+2417 KFLYNKR

-2430 FYSKDNPNLFSQLT
+2430 FYSKDNLNLFSQRT

-2450 LGQRAQETQTK
+2450 LGQRAQETHTK

-2474 MASERESQR
+2474 MALERESQR

-2502 ALFSEVEE
+2502 ALFSAVEE
-2510 ILSKVY
+2510 VLSKVY

-2528 FNEIPHFMSNSKIKT
+2528 FNEIPHFMSSSKIKT

-2566 ILGGMYSVVVTS
+2566 VLGEMYSVVVTS
-2578 LYENNKVQATD
+2578 LYESNKVQATD
-2589 KNILPKKSSCIREAT
+2589 KNILPKKSSCIRET
-2604 KAGIGSNLTNYMLP
+2604 TQAGIGSNLTSYMLP
-2618 QVYPYAGSQ
+2618 QFYPYAGSQ

-2638 CSPLK
+2638 YSPLK

-2648 VQIVLNKITN
+2648 VQMVLNKITN
-2658 FVSLYLEEALSKL
+2658 FASLYLEEALSHKGCSVELQPLRLHSSKL

-2703 GPSYT
+2703 GPSRT

-2754 ELKMYAKDIISNILK
+2754 ELKIYAKDIISNILK
-2769 TTVKEFEKVMQIR
+2769 TTVKEFEKVTQIR
-2782 AMVSDKALPSDQ
+2782 AMVGDKALPSDQ
-2794 IMAANKV
+2794 IMAANKIA
-2801 VSTVL
+2801 STVL

-2813 NQNLANPIIF
+2813 NQNLANPIVF
-2823 YHLDDPKLSQ
+2823 CHLDDPKLSQ
-2833 GNKGAESLAK
+2833 GNIGAESLAK
-2843 PQARF
+2843 PQACF

-2859 IFPKEGIFKKMF
+2859 IFPKEGVFKKMF

-2904 ELEYSFSLLNLPHL
+2904 ELEYSLSLLNLPHL
-2918 EDCENRFHSS
+2918 EDCENRFHSC

-2956 KLQLCL
+2956 KLQLCF
-2962 LSQMPTPRGKE
+2962 LSQMPTPHGKE

-2984 KSKYGFLT
+2984 KSKCGFTT
-2992 KDSLSNEPIY
+2992 KDTLSNESIY

-3036 QFKYIS
+3036 QFKHIS
-3042 KYEFSEVVKMP
+3042 KYEFSEVAKMP
-3053 IENLFPVQQRL
+3053 VENLFPVQQRL

-3124 SNLVKEI
+3124 SKLDKEI

-3145 IAASEII
+3145 IATSEII

-3157 QCTYFNESLIK
+3157 QCTHFNESLIK

-3199 KLKEVRF
+3199 KLKEAGF

-3211 QSSVPGLGF
+3211 QSSIPGLGF
-3220 YSEEDKK
+3220 YSEEDKEK
-3227 KKYKSS
+3227 RYKSS
-3233 SNLPLYSRASVE
+3233 SNVPLYSRASVE
-3245 DTIRSSEPMERPDS
+3245 DTVRSSEPMERPDS

-3274 PKESDLGY
+3274 RKESDLGY
-3282 FAQAMKGNSSLPEG
+3282 FDQAMKGNSSLPEG
-3296 SVLQKPLKK
+3296 SVLQKLLKK
-3305 ANESTETAL
+3305 ANESAETAS
-3314 QQVMSFMEMRKGENP
+3314 QQVMSFTEMRKGENP
-3329 RVFHYEISK
+3329 RAFHYEISK

-3377 INESTETMKPFFIS
+3377 INEGTETMKPFFIS

-3406 KSLHRM
+3406 KSLLRM
-3412 CDKRS
+3412 WDKRI

-3432 GDFSLMQKRENKS
+3432 GDFSLMQKWENKS

-3497 SIVSPPSR
+3497 SIVSTPSR
-3505 KNYESKQ
+3505 KKYESKQ
-3512 PLRSIYNDS
+3512 PLRSIYNDY
-3521 SLCQFCEHL
+3521 SLYQFCEHL

-3537 LISSISDCTTDSR
+3537 LISSISDSTTDSR
-3550 EKEKDSHAAFNTI
+3550 EKEKASHAAFNTI

-3572 SRSISVGELALSI
+3572 SRSIFVGELALSI

-3626 GLFQDLLL
+3626 DLFQDLLI

-3661 LRSNGVPI
+3661 LRSNSVPI

-3684 WELST
+3684 WKLST

-3710 LAGSLKTHESKEV
+3710 LAGSLKPHESKEV

-3730 VLDLFLPDEQP
+3730 VLDLFLPDEQS

-3747 DKKARI
+3747 DKKAI
-3753 FFSSSNDWQC
+3753 FFSSSNDRQC

-3820 ILQSVQDEEFDYCK
+3820 ILQSVQDEEFDCCK

-3921 LGQGKGSLGL
+3921 VGQGKGSLGL

-3959 KCSVNFA
+3959 KYSASFA

-3977 DMDTIAIHNKLCPGD
+3977 DMDTIAIHNKLYPGD

-4020 KSENITDAHLNE
+4020 KNENITEAQLNE
-4032 MNALFVNNVVNEFN
+4032 MNALFINNVVNEFN

-4058 RLCFPPIYKETFSRI
+4058 RLCFPPIHKETFSRI

-4079 YVLQQY
+4079 DVLQQY
-4085 KLKMTCGS
+4085 KLKMTCGG
-4093 NLACDSTSIAEQI
+4093 NLACESTSIAEQI

-4120 SCFRGKPLHN
+4120 SCFRGKLLHN
-4130 SYYPLNAE
+4130 SYCPLNAE

-4196 MSSDFNET
+4196 MSSDFNEI

-4283 NHLQRFLCGEGLPRP
+4283 DHLQPFLCGEGLPRP
-4298 KTPLDTISNMVKQ
+4298 KTPSDTISNTVKQ

-4328 GIYPKTFVR
+4328 GIYPKTFVG
-4337 EIVARVLSKIFSPK
+4337 EIVARLLSKIFSPK

-4362 QKIVSSVNNHFDKA
+4362 QKIVNSVNNHFDKA

-4383 EKEQSYPSEDT
+4383 DKEQSYPSVDT

-4403 VYRNVLKQHVLD
+4403 VYRNVLKQHGLD

-4424 SDIFV
+4424 RDIFV

-4441 NYLLHPLFS
+4441 DYLLHPLFS
-4450 GDLSSSSYFIST
+4450 GDLSSSYFIST
-4462 TENITQDVLSNIS
+4462 TENIIQDVLSNIS

-4535 IISDIRKKISQHEI
+4535 IISDIRMKISQHEI
-4549 RFSKDEETKF
+4549 RFSRDEETKF

-4610 QQHLQLFVD
+4610 QQHLQPFVN

-4625 SSYTYFGDEKRQ
+4625 SSYTYFGNEKRQ
-4637 WFYANVYSSTFLE
+4637 WFYASVYSSTFLE
-4650 GVISGVLSKIF
+4650 DVISGVLGKIF
-4661 HRVLDIVQTKSV
+4661 HRVLGIVQTKSV

-4706 EENLCLPPVERG
+4706 EENLCLPPVERD

-4732 QAYEMDMMPDKDF
+4732 QEYEMDMMPDKDF

-4759 ILAETFDFQIH
+4759 ILAKTFDFQIH

-4847 LSNTVIKLIND
+4847 LSNTVIKLINE
-4858 IMSIISKHSICIIKY
+4858 IMSIISKHSICIIKH

-4887 SMVNSIYAD
+4887 SMVDSIYAD
-4896 LSYSNIF
+4896 LSYSNIY

-4965 SFIVNSVVFWEE
+4965 SLIVNSAVFLEE

-4983 CKLLYALSHNVLAA
+4983 CKLLYAFSHNVLAA

-5012 TSVKSIVL
+5012 TLVKSIVL

-5055 EKILNEYKSLIQI
+5055 EKILDEYKSLIQI

-5075 SACFGRKIY
+5075 TACFGRKIY

-5138 LSCSLLEDMV
+5138 LSHSLLEDMI
-5148 YKLLVRIFLS
+5148 YKLLVHIFPS

-5183 TDEIIKEISEHEILL
+5183 TDEIIKEISEHEIRLA
-5198 GTAEE
+5198 TAEE
-5203 NAESMQLEVI
+5203 NAESMQLEVT
-5213 ENLVYSICNN
+5213 ENLVDSICNN

-5245 PSKIAGFIMKE
+5245 LSKIAGFIMKE
-5256 IMDHHLRPFLH
+5256 IMDHHLRPFLR

-5292 RQLSLYSATFLEDA
+5292 RQPSLYSATFLEDV
-5306 IVDLVHRFY
+5306 IVDLVHKFY
-5315 SLPSTTEDSKKK
+5315 SLPSITEDSKKK

-5400 NIVTDMI
+5400 NIVTEMI

-5480 QKNVLD
+5480 QKNV
-5486 TLEIDRGA
+5486 I
-5494 MSKKKSFK
+5494 
-5502 TKETS
+5502 
-5507 MKKGDIQDPIV
+5507 
-5518 TSVTRFMKSN
+5518 MKSN

-5540 ANKKNENKMGIP
+5540 ANKKKENENKMGIP

-5572 KQEPYLK
+5572 KQELYLK

-5602 EVHTQFLVTTD
+5602 EVHTQFLVATD
-5613 GTKCEKEI
+5613 D
-5621 LGPEFGIDIEK
+5621 FAIDIEK
-5632 EMDKTRENSL
+5632 KIDKTRENSL
-5642 KKDKPFQLASLTT
+5642 KKEDKPFQLSSLTT

-5660 KTTTE
+5660 KTTIE

-5687 EGQCSDYKCI
+5687 EGQCSDYECV

-5711 DHSQKSADDSKRQS
+5711 YHSQELADYSKRQS

-5747 TKDLYLSINKNLPDK
+5747 TKDLYLSINKNLPVK
-5762 EKKEKEKAGEIEK
+5762 EKKE
-5775 EREKEKERG
+5775 EKEK
-5784 EKREKENIKVK
+5784 KVKVK

-5803 SDSPQYPPKSEPAI
+5803 SDSPQYPPKSEPGI
-5817 FPAKFLEDVIT
+5817 FPAQFLEDFIT

-5876 DAQIKVFRPDKENQF
+5876 DAQIKVFRPDKENQS

-5898 SSVPKEPPSHKESN
+5898 ASVPKEPPRHKESN
-5912 IDKAPSNVKKITVDN
+5912 IDKVPSNVKEITVDN
-5927 MHKMTEKPSSSKI
+5927 MHKMTEKPSSNKI

-5984 LARRLTSAMI
+5984 LARRLTSAVI
-5994 SEIFQHKL
+5994 SEIFQYKL
-6002 NLISCDE
+6002 NLILCDE

-6025 KVQKVAQTAS
+6025 KVQKVARTAS
-6035 KECQTSLPYTI
+6035 KECQTSSPYTI

-6052 LENVIYALSS
+6052 LENVIYTLSS
-6062 KIFPTVSNTEAETPE
+6062 KIFSTVSNTEAETSE
-6077 GNWFTELDFLQ
+6077 GNWFTELDFLK
-6088 MKLLTTVTTEI
+6088 MKLLSTVTTEI
-6099 SKNENMIIQYVESL
+6099 SKNEDMIIQYVESL

-6124 VHSLYNNLL
+6124 AQSLYNNLL

-6192 ILKDI
+6192 ILKDV

-6211 HILPYSIIEEIAVK
+6211 RILPYNIIEEIAVK
-6225 FLLMLLSMFPKVD
+6225 FLSKLLSMFPKVD

-6251 MISKILNSIQEFIS
+6251 IISKILNSIQEFIS

-6270 VSPAKELP
+6270 VVSPAKELP
-6278 TVPLADNETIEK
+6278 TVPLADNETVEK

-6315 KSNILSDIIG
+6315 KSNVLSDIIG

-6340 VEEKL
+6340 VEEEL
-6345 SRSELAL
+6345 SSSELAL
-6352 EAIKITEKVIK
+6352 EAIKIMEKVAK
-6363 MIDEFKSQEKSSSKK
+6363 MVNEFKSQEKSSSKK
-6378 SCVLDATFL
+6378 GSVLDATFL
-6387 EEGLALFLAKIV
+6387 EEALALFLAKIV

-6433 KSNINLAAAD
+6433 KSNINLVAAD

-6451 ESIEMISQVIDSIYS
+6451 ESIEMISQVIDSIYN
-6466 NVLQQPGTHKDLYYD
+6466 NVLQQLRTHKDLYYD

-6514 NAGLF
+6514 NAGLLG
-6519 RDLDVNRI
+6519 DLDINRI
-6527 VQKAQEHAKVIP
+6527 VRKAQEHAKVIP

-6549 PIVEDSTI
+6549 SIVEDSTI
-6557 KIVPHVGNKPLKID
+6557 KIVLHVGNKPLKID

-6590 KLKVECL
+6590 KLKVECF

-6636 MGRLN
+6636 MGRLD

-6647 VCRNSFLNIRKPD
+6647 VCRNSFQNIRKPD

-6680 VTHDIDQEGSE
+6680 VAHDIDQEVSE
-6691 STIEEELMSDEDEV
+6691 STIEEELMSDEV
-6705 VLREIVQEGHLGEN
+6705 VLREIVQEEHLGEKV
-6719 FEDQV
+6719 EDQV

-6739 PTRSTSSLKENFS
+6739 PTRSTSSLKKNFS
-6752 LSKYCQPTS
+6752 LSKCCQPTS

-6783 KRTVAKLDMATC
+6783 KRTLAKLDVATC
-6795 SRSLTETDSIGE
+6795 SRTLTETDSIWE
-6807 EKPQRK
+6807 EKPQSK
-6813 KEERNLITEPTH
+6813 KEERNHISEPTH
-6825 YFVHRIMSSS
+6825 YFIHRIMSSS
-6835 SYNQEDLISSAS
+6835 SYNQEDLISSAGY
-6847 ETEDCMADKSI
+6847 MRLKSNQYFVL
-6858 KIMEASSQE
+6858 SWQ
-6867 RRPENSNNFKFITI
+6867 FITI
-6881 FKRNKNI
+6881 FEGNKNI
-6888 LHSVN
+6888 LGSVN

-6903 KPSIP
+6903 KDSIP
-6908 KRGSK
+6908 KQGSK
-6913 MLANVSSVVSKVFS
+6913 MLAKVSSALSKVFS